1 LEERVQMS
9 FIDALKRSAVRNPIA
24 AICLMICLGGGIAQG
39 VFPASGLSIAVVW
52 FFGVYLVIAFR
63 NIARVGRVLLLIS
76 FAIAVLALVDGIGAD
91 IFAEAAARVVFLSA
105 LLTAVAFL
113 RIAATRDPFV
123 EVAGEFLTLQP
134 PTRRYASLGAGGHL
148 FGVLLNLGG
157 LGVMLEVIMKGLKAH
172 RHEMDDF
179 VFEARKRRMVSAC
192 MRGFSSIALWT
203 PFGVALNLMIL
214 TIPGLQWSNF
224 APYGIALAG
233 VLFLLGWLLDTVE
246 WWHPPSARGRASA
259 LTGDLPRWAH
269 WAVGIVAGHILVLGA
284 VVVALDRATE
294 FSFQT
299 VLITIVPLYAL
310 FWVGLRGGIGTIPDI
325 ARRFVAQ
332 APGYATEMSV
342 IASAGFIGL
351 VALEVV
357 PVEWIADHL
366 GLIATRPDRC
376 AVGHDGVPDGVAGCA
391 PDDLGGAAGGSGQP
405 YRRGWF
411 VAARSGPC
419 AGRRLEQHHLHG
431 ASHHSRRLCLFHRRG
446 TARDDRFALERSVRS
461 CQHRPHHAHCRWRC
475 RNGAAVIS

>member
-1 LEERVQMS
+1 MEERVQMS

-24 AICLMICLGGGIAQG
+24 AICLMICLGGGIVQG

-76 FAIAVLALVDGIGAD
+76 FAIAVLALADGIGAD

-214 TIPGLQWSNF
+214 TIPGLQWSNL

-269 WAVGIVAGHILVLGA
+269 WAVVIVAGHILVLGA

-366 GLIATRPDRC
+366 GLIATRPVLTVVLLVITVFLTGLLGVHPMISVVLLAEVVNRIGVDGLSPLALGLALAGGWSSIIC
-376 AVGHDGVPDGVAGCA
+376 IGPAITAVVYASSIVGERPVTIGLRWNGVFGLASIVLIMLIVGGGVATG
-391 PDDLGGAAGGSGQP
+391 L
-405 YRRGWF
+405 
-411 VAARSGPC
+411 
-419 AGRRLEQHHLHG
+419 L
-431 ASHHSRRLCLFHRRG
+431 
-446 TARDDRFALERSVRS
+446 
-461 CQHRPHHAHCRWRC
+461 
-475 RNGAAVIS
+475 

>member
-1 LEERVQMS
+1 MEERVQMS
-9 FIDALKRSAVRNPIA
+9 YIDALKRSAVRNPIA
-24 AICLMICLGGGIAQG
+24 AICLMICLGGGIVQG

-259 LTGDLPRWAH
+259 LTGDLPGWAH

-325 ARRFVAQ
+325 ARGFVAQ

-357 PVEWIADHL
+357 PVAWIADHL
-366 GLIATRPDRC
+366 GWIATRPVLTVVLLIMTVFLTGLLGVHPMISVVLLAEVVNRIGVDGLSPLALGLALAGGWSSIIC
-376 AVGHDGVPDGVAGCA
+376 MGPAITAVVYASSIVGERPVTIGLRWNGVFGLASIVLIMLIVGGGVATG
-391 PDDLGGAAGGSGQP
+391 L
-405 YRRGWF
+405 
-411 VAARSGPC
+411 
-419 AGRRLEQHHLHG
+419 L
-431 ASHHSRRLCLFHRRG
+431 
-446 TARDDRFALERSVRS
+446 
-461 CQHRPHHAHCRWRC
+461 
-475 RNGAAVIS
+475 

>member
-299 VLITIVPLYAL
+299 VLITIVPL

-366 GLIATRPDRC
+366 GLIATRPVLT
-376 AVGHDGVPDGVAGCA
+376 AVLLVMTVFLTGLLGVHPMISVVLLAEVVNRIGVDGLSPLALGLALAGGWSSIICMGPAITAVVYASSIVGERPVTIGLRWNGVFGLASIVLIMLIVGGGVATG
-391 PDDLGGAAGGSGQP
+391 L
-405 YRRGWF
+405 
-411 VAARSGPC
+411 
-419 AGRRLEQHHLHG
+419 L
-431 ASHHSRRLCLFHRRG
+431 
-446 TARDDRFALERSVRS
+446 
-461 CQHRPHHAHCRWRC
+461 
-475 RNGAAVIS
+475 